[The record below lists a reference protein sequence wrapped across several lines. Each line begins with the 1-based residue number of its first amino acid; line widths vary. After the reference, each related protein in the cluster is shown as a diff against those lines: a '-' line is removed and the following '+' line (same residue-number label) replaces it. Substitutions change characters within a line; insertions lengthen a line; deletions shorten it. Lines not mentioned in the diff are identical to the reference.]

1 VAKRTANLLSE
12 MGEKPDALLMTRERF
27 MAHESVSQGAITL
40 DGSENASV
48 TYALCCHPIPGDA
61 ILGYLG
67 RGEGLV
73 VHTSAFAVGRKL
85 KQKDSERFIGVE
97 WSDEPVRNFE
107 TGIEVTVVNGKGVL
121 ARVAGALAA
130 AEADIIHVD
139 MGQEA
144 VQDSADLRFVIAVS
158 DAQHLDTVLRHLK
171 RTPSVVRAERMTSS

>member
-1 VAKRTANLLSE
+1 
-12 MGEKPDALLMTRERF
+12 M
-27 MAHESVSQGAITL
+27 IY
-40 DGSENASV
+40 AS
-48 TYALCCHPIPGDA
+48 CCRPIPGDV

-73 VHTSAFAVGRKL
+73 VHTSECAVARKL
-85 KQKDSERFIGVE
+85 QQKDSERFIGVE

-144 VQDSADLRFVIAVS
+144 VQDSAELRFVIAVN
-158 DAQHLDTVLRHLK
+158 DLTHLDAVLRHLK
-171 RTPSVVRAERMTSS
+171 RTPSVVRADRLKTSS